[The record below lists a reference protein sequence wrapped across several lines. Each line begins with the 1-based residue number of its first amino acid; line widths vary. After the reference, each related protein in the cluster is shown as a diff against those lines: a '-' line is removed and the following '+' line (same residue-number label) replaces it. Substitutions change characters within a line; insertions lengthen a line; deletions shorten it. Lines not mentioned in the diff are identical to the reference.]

1 VRLVGLVAATLALA
15 ASAGATPPYSQLVKR
30 YAYDASAPLGVRE
43 AGVTT
48 AGGIAV
54 HGLSYAS
61 PVRGRVPAYLVVP
74 AGDGPFSI
82 VLWAPGWAGTR
93 DEFLSDALALARRG
107 VAGFLFTPPILRPGG
122 PYLTT
127 CDARKDVAAVA
138 QYVKEERRAI
148 DVIAGSPE
156 LDATRIGYAG
166 FSLGADFG
174 AILAGV
180 EKRIRAYAIQS
191 GRGHYSVFPGT
202 DCSTRLPATRL
213 AAYRGAM
220 TSVDAVRYVGHAAPA
235 ALLFQNGSR
244 DQISP
249 RQDVLALYRAASGP
263 KTLRWYRTAHFL
275 PQAATDFRDS
285 WLIAHLR

>member
-1 VRLVGLVAATLALA
+1 MRLVGLVAATLALA

-82 VLWAPGWAGTR
+82 VLWAPGSAGTR

-138 QYVKEERRAI
+138 QYVKEEAVQSWTRR
-148 DVIAGSPE
+148 GS
-156 LDATRIGYAG
+156 ATPA
-166 FSLGADFG
+166 SAS
-174 AILAGV
+174 APT
-180 EKRIRAYAIQS
+180 S
-191 GRGHYSVFPGT
+191 GRSSPASRSVFALTRSSRVAGTTPSSPGPT
-202 DCSTRLPATRL
+202 AR
-213 AAYRGAM
+213 RGC
-220 TSVDAVRYVGHAAPA
+220 
-235 ALLFQNGSR
+235 
-244 DQISP
+244 P
-249 RQDVLALYRAASGP
+249 RRGWPL
-263 KTLRWYRTAHFL
+263 TAG
-275 PQAATDFRDS
+275 Q
-285 WLIAHLR
+285 